1 MPSRLTARRLALVL
15 VVLAATL
22 PYVQT
27 LDNYFAQ
34 DDFGVVGLLA
44 SKPASFFPKWFVI
57 PWMEDIWGYTPD
69 ELRPFVAVT
78 YQAAAQLNPGSPVAQ
93 HVVNIAL
100 HAANALLV
108 FGIAEHVAGLGIAA
122 ATIAAVTFAV
132 LPMQTESV
140 AWVTGRVDSMPA
152 FFYLGAFYLYCL
164 WRTNGRTALYLW
176 SVAACF
182 AALFSKQNTIT
193 LAAALMAYDFLIDR
207 RAIRGPAPSAVEGS
221 WAWMRPYV
229 PFLLLTAGYLLL
241 RYEVFGQVARES
253 TLTTGLLGP
262 FVENLSTHLRRMV
275 FGEPG
280 LVMSAGR
287 AIAIVTVGAVAI
299 ATIGAILARE
309 TATRLARAA
318 IYFGIVWMALGIAPT
333 LVAGYT
339 SPRHMYLASTGWAI
353 LLGIAFELLWQARPA
368 RVMRPLATAT
378 AAALLIIYA
387 VRLNADLRLWDTRS
401 MVSRRAVIDVEREAL
416 AAPPGT
422 LILAGA
428 PSRSWNFAVPHALR
442 PPFTRED
449 LTRRVT
455 IISDSSLHCCPAI
468 VWEPYTRGARRAWLD
483 RPDRPPV
490 IAMYWNPD
498 TGQLS
503 RVTEKD
509 EPFLRPLMKVF
520 LETDGQPTLD
530 NAIHRTLKDLV
541 APRTVP
547 REGER

>member
-1 MPSRLTARRLALVL
+1 MPSRLTARRLAQVF

-22 PYVQT
+22 PYLPT
-27 LDNYFAQ
+27 LDNYFVQ

-57 PWMEDIWGYTPD
+57 PWMENIWSYTPD

-93 HVVNIAL
+93 HVVNVAL

-108 FGIAEHVAGLGIAA
+108 FGIAEHVAGLSIAA
-122 ATIAAVTFAV
+122 ATIAAIAFAV

-152 FFYLGAFYLYCL
+152 FFYLGAFYLYCR
-164 WRTNGRTALYLW
+164 WRATGRLSLYLW
-176 SVAACF
+176 SIGACF

-193 LAAALMAYDFLIDR
+193 LAPALMAYDFVLEHRPIR
-207 RAIRGPAPSAVEGS
+207 RSPAWVAPYGPFIV
-221 WAWMRPYV
+221 
-229 PFLLLTAGYLLL
+229 LTAGYLLL

-253 TLTTGLLGP
+253 MLTSGLLGP

-280 LVMSAGR
+280 LAMSAGR
-287 AIAIVTVGAVAI
+287 AAITIAIAFNLVAAIGATLARDTARRLVP
-299 ATIGAILARE
+299 ATI
-309 TATRLARAA
+309 
-318 IYFGIVWMALGIAPT
+318 YFAMIWMALGVAPT
-333 LVAGYT
+333 LVAGYA

-353 LLGIAFELLWQARPA
+353 VLGIAFEVLWNARPA
-368 RVMRPLATAT
+368 RVMKQLAAT
-378 AAALLIIYA
+378 AAAALLVAYT
-387 VRLNADLRLWDTRS
+387 VRLVDDLRMWETRS
-401 MVSRRAVIDVEREAL
+401 MVSRRVVTDLEREAL
-416 AAPPGT
+416 AATPGT
-422 LILAGA
+422 LILAG
-428 PSRSWNFAVPHALR
+428 PPGRSWNFALPHALR

-449 LTRRVT
+449 LTQRVT
-455 IISDSSLHCCPAI
+455 VISDSSIHCCPAI
-468 VWEPYTRGARRAWLD
+468 VWEPYTRGALRTWLD
-483 RPDRPPV
+483 RPDRTPV

-503 RVTEKD
+503 RVSEKD
-509 EPFLRPLMKVF
+509 EPYLRALMKVF

-530 NAIHRTLKDLV
+530 NAIHRAMNELV
-541 APRTVP
+541 APRTLLET
-547 REGER
+547 RR